1 MEESVNAENEVFTAP
16 EEFKKI
22 IDEFTNDLKGTF
34 PDETEEKI
42 SLLYKNDELDYE
54 SIYKHCQSVYPE
66 RFFDIL
72 YQNED
77 MFKSDDYNFNFLP
90 EIDFKILW
98 ELEDV
103 SQQTKATIWKYLQ
116 LILFSTV
123 GNMEDGKS
131 FGDTAKLFEA
141 VDKDEFKDKIKETME
156 NLQKSFENKNIDL
169 SSNIFE
175 NMPNAENFQE
185 HISTMLDGKIGQ
197 LAREIAEETA
207 EEFQKEMGDDIQ
219 DSEQVLKEMMKNP
232 TKLMSLVKKAGSKLD
247 QKIKSG
253 EIKKSELMEE
263 AGELMKNMKNMPGMD
278 NINSMLG
285 QMGMQGGI
293 PGMGGGIPGMGRK
306 AKFNQG
312 AFKSQMDRHMKME
325 ETKERIRAKAREN
338 AIQKEVEAEEL
349 KKRQAE
355 YDEFVKNGGLDELIF
370 SLGEKPE
377 KSTRETNQNKPNK
390 AKKVKKKKKG
400 KK

>member
-98 ELEDV
+98 ELQDV

-131 FGDTAKLFEA
+131 FGELYEKGYSGKAPWGQALQNMQSLI
-141 VDKDEFKDKIKETME
+141 DEVVRDSHEQCET
-156 NLQKSFENKNIDL
+156 LY
-169 SSNIFE
+169 
-175 NMPNAENFQE
+175 
-185 HISTMLDGKIGQ
+185 
-197 LAREIAEETA
+197 TA
-207 EEFQKEMGDDIQ
+207 E
-219 DSEQVLKEMMKNP
+219 
-232 TKLMSLVKKAGSKLD
+232 
-247 QKIKSG
+247 
-253 EIKKSELMEE
+253 
-263 AGELMKNMKNMPGMD
+263 
-278 NINSMLG
+278 
-285 QMGMQGGI
+285 
-293 PGMGGGIPGMGRK
+293 
-306 AKFNQG
+306 
-312 AFKSQMDRHMKME
+312 
-325 ETKERIRAKAREN
+325 
-338 AIQKEVEAEEL
+338 
-349 KKRQAE
+349 
-355 YDEFVKNGGLDELIF
+355 
-370 SLGEKPE
+370 
-377 KSTRETNQNKPNK
+377 
-390 AKKVKKKKKG
+390 
-400 KK
+400 